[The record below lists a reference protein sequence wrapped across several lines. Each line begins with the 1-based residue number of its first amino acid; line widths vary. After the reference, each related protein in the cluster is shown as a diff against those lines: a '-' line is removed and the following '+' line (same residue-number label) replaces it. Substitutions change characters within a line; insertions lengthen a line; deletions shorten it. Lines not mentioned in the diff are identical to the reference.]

1 MSLTAIALA
10 SYIVWTLSL
19 VLLLEAFRAHLVLVR
34 GRAVNSFAA
43 DGSDV
48 SPLVARI
55 TRAHANCYEHFPIIG
70 GTLILF
76 LFLEKTEVT
85 DPLAPWIIALRFL
98 QSVTHIVSGSVMAT
112 NARFALFFA
121 QIVIVLIWL
130 FNLA

>member
-10 SYIVWTLSL
+10 SYIIWTLSL

-48 SPLVARI
+48 SPLLTRI

-85 DPLAPWIIALRFL
+85 DPLAPWIIALRIL

-112 NARFALFFA
+112 NARFTLFFA

-130 FNLA
+130 FSLA